1 MPQQGV
7 TTSVVEESGDGLFK
21 FGPFHIHW
29 EHIILI
35 TIVVLLTIVA
45 RRVIHRL
52 LKRYLNGANI
62 RIEGRRVTMLR
73 LLSQSVYIVA
83 GFVIF
88 YILKINND
96 VVTFKQFLDYPF
108 VKYKSFLLTFENI
121 IWVFVI
127 ITVAKLVLN
136 LLRLYLQRRFRKDE
150 RFDRGT
156 EYVYMQ
162 VAKYIVYTLAFIMCL
177 GAMNV
182 QPGIFLG
189 GSAAILVGLGLGLQD
204 VFKDMFSGF
213 VLLFEG
219 TVRVG
224 DVIEFY
230 DGKSSEPIVAKILKI
245 NVRTTQIETR
255 DGNVLIVPNAKL
267 TQEYIENWSH
277 GSTLS
282 RFRVNLTVPYNSN
295 TQMVSDLL
303 VQAAMSHPKVKK
315 TEPVQVRMTDFGENG
330 LCMELIF
337 WADQSWDINQYK
349 SEIRFEID
357 RLFRHYKIEF
367 PYPQRD
373 IHVFQGHQRPQE

>member
-1 MPQQGV
+1 MLA
-7 TTSVVEESGDGLFK
+7 TLFQL
-21 FGPFHIHW
+21 GPYNVCLWNIV
-29 EHIILI
+29 II
-35 TIVVLLTIVA
+35 TIVFLVAAIA
-45 RRVIHRL
+45 RRIIHRF
-52 LKRYLNGANI
+52 LKRYLTGANI
-62 RIEGRRVTMLR
+62 RIEGRRVTWLR
-73 LLSQSVYIVA
+73 LLSQTVYIIAGYVA
-83 GFVIF
+83 LISFN
-88 YILKINND
+88 INNTGVSFQD
-96 VVTFKQFLDYPF
+96 FLDYNF
-108 VKYKSFLLTFENI
+108 ISYKSFRLSFENVI
-121 IWVFVI
+121 FVI
-127 ITVAKLVLN
+127 LIFFLARMLLN
-136 LLRLYLQRRFRKDE
+136 VIQLYLQRRFRKDAHY
-150 RFDRGT
+150 DKGT

-162 VAKYIVYTLAFIMCL
+162 VAKYIVYTLAIILSL
-177 GAMNV
+177 GALDV
-182 QPGIFLG
+182 QPTIFLG
-189 GSAAILVGLGLGLQD
+189 GSAALLVGLGLGLQD

-230 DGKSSEPIVAKILKI
+230 DGKSSEAIVAKILKI

-282 RFRVNLTVPYNSN
+282 RFRINVTVPYNTD

-315 TEPVQVRMTDFGENG
+315 SEPVQVRLTDFGESG
-330 LCMELIF
+330 LKMELIF

-349 SEIRFEID
+349 SEIRMEID

-373 IHVFQGHQRPQE
+373 IHVFQGKNL

>member
-1 MPQQGV
+1 MWEELFNVGYSISIANLLIIAV
-7 TTSVVEESGDGLFK
+7 IAVVA
-21 FGPFHIHW
+21 
-29 EHIILI
+29 
-35 TIVVLLTIVA
+35 VVA

-52 LKRYLNGANI
+52 LKRYLNNANI
-62 RIEGRRVTMLR
+62 RIEGRKITLLR
-73 LLSQSVYIVA
+73 LLSQSVYILA
-83 GFVIF
+83 GFVIVLS
-88 YILKINND
+88 LKINNKG
-96 VVTFKQFLDYPF
+96 VTFQRFLDHPF
-108 VKYKSFLLTFENI
+108 IRYKSFRITVENI
-121 IWVFVI
+121 VWVFVI

-189 GSAAILVGLGLGLQD
+189 GSAALLVGLGLGLQD
-204 VFKDMFSGF
+204 VFKDMFSGL

-224 DVIEFY
+224 DVIEFN
-230 DGKSSEPIVAKILKI
+230 DGKSGEPIVAKILKI

-255 DGNVLIVPNAKL
+255 DGNVVIVPNAKL

-282 RFRVNLTVPYNSN
+282 RFRINLTVPYHSN

-303 VQAAMSHPKVKK
+303 IQAAMSHPKVKK
-315 TEPVQVRMTDFGENG
+315 SESVQVRMTDFGENG

-357 RLFRHYKIEF
+357 RLFRHYGLEF

-373 IHVFQGHQRPQE
+373 VHVFQGHQIPKE